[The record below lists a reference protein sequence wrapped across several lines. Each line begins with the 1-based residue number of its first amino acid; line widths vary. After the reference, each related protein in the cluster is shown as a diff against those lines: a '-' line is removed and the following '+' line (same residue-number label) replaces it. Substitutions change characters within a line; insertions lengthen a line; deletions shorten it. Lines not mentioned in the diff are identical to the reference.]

1 MNIKDKIKVKR
12 IYLKKKKE
20 LLLKLKENIEL
31 LDLSS
36 PNGYFLS
43 LSDLK
48 MNAIKGYISNDI
60 AKEEIEY
67 LKELAIKDGIEFN
80 IKYSPYRPYELIAT
94 TKYINNNIGSF
105 KVRRLN
111 KGITYTSI

>member
-12 IYLKKKKE
+12 IYLQKKKE

-48 MNAIKGYISNDI
+48 MNAIKGYISND
-60 AKEEIEY
+60 
-67 LKELAIKDGIEFN
+67 
-80 IKYSPYRPYELIAT
+80 
-94 TKYINNNIGSF
+94 
-105 KVRRLN
+105 
-111 KGITYTSI
+111 